1 MFCKKLKKE
10 NQELKK
16 RNSEL
21 VGLAFAAITEKYGLL
36 VKVEMLEFIVTQFAK
51 YIVNQDKKGRKK

>member
-10 NQELKK
+10 NQELRK
-16 RNSEL
+16 RNAEL
-21 VGLAFAAITEKYGLL
+21 VGLVFAAITEKYGLL